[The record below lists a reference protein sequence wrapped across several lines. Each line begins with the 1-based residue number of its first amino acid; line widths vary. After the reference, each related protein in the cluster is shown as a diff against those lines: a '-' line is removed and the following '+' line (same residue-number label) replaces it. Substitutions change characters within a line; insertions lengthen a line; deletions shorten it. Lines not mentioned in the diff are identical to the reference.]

1 MARAACRPPGAIC
14 GVVLDGVV
22 QQRGAG
28 HVRIGDPVAG
38 QDADRDPQQV
48 VSLGLVLPL
57 VGCVQPGRQRQ
68 RVLGPG
74 QVRRGEPGDLHAQPF
89 PAVRPGRARR

>member
-1 MARAACRPPGAIC
+1 
-14 GVVLDGVV
+14 
-22 QQRGAG
+22 
-28 HVRIGDPVAG
+28 
-38 QDADRDPQQV
+38 
-48 VSLGLVLPL
+48 
-57 VGCVQPGRQRQ
+57 VQPGRQRQ